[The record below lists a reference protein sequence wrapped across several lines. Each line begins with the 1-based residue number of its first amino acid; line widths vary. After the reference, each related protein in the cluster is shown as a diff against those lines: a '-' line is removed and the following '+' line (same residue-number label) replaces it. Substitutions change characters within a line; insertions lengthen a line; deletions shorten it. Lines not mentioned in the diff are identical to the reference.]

1 MTQPAQ
7 KGFALWFTGLPCSG
21 KSTLSEKIET
31 ELRKLVPF
39 VEHLDGD
46 VIRRGLSRD
55 LGFSKED
62 RDANIERVAFVGSLL
77 VKNGAATLVSF
88 VSPYRKM
95 RAYAR
100 QLITPFIEI
109 YVRCPVEV
117 CRKRDVKGMYKL
129 ADEGKLPFFTG
140 VSDPYEEPLSPEI
153 IVDTDKDPIEACV
166 GRILD
171 YLNDKHF
178 IVLNPFPGNEILT
191 KAFFLAL
198 RSHSGQLRKG
208 GLPYITHPVAV
219 ARMVRET
226 GFSDEVAAA
235 ALLHDVLEDSGCE
248 REELERKISPA
259 VADLVCQVSD
269 KDKTAAWPERKANY
283 IRQLG
288 SASENALAIAC
299 ADKTHNIESMVDGL
313 TSGGDQFSSSFAQ
326 KIPEKVSNYRQIY
339 DVISKKSPR
348 LTLLSRYR
356 TALDR
361 LERFAR

>member
-46 VIRRGLSRD
+46 VIRRGLSKD

-62 RDANIERVAFVGSLL
+62 RDANIERVAFVASLL

-95 RAYAR
+95 RAHAR

-129 ADEGKLPFFTG
+129 ADEGKLPLFTG

-153 IVDTDKDPIEACV
+153 IVDTDKYPIDLCV
-166 GRILD
+166 RQIMD
-171 YLNDKHF
+171 HLNDKHL
-178 IVLNPFPGNEILT
+178 IVLNPFPENEVLT

-198 RSHSGQLRKG
+198 HFHSGQLRKG
-208 GLPYITHPVAV
+208 GLPYITHPIAV
-219 ARMVRET
+219 AKMIKGA
-226 GFSDEVAAA
+226 GFPDEVAAA
-235 ALLHDVLEDSGCE
+235 ALMHDVLEDSGCE
-248 REELERKISPA
+248 REEIEKKLGGA
-259 VADLVCQVSD
+259 VADLVCEVTD
-269 KDKTAAWPERKANY
+269 KDKTLSWTDRKAGY
-283 IRQLG
+283 IKNLLT
-288 SASENALAIAC
+288 ASENGLAIAC
-299 ADKTHNIESMVDGL
+299 ADKAHNIESMIEGL
-313 TSGGDQFSSSFAQ
+313 SGGGETFSKSFAQ
-326 KIPEKVSNYRQIY
+326 RIPEKAANYRQIY
-339 DVISKKSPR
+339 EVISKKAPR
-348 LTLLSRYR
+348 LSLLSRYR
-356 TALDR
+356 LALER
-361 LERFAR
+361 LESLSR